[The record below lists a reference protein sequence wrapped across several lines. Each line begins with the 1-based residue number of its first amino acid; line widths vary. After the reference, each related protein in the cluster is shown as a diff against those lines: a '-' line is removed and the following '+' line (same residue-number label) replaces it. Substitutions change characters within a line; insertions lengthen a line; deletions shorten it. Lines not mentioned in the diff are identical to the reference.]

1 MANNSSNLRPPTS
14 EEARER
20 GRKGGKASAKRRQ
33 AIKLFKDALKDG
45 LTPLEQENMLRS
57 LKRNAQRG
65 NLPAFEFLLKMI
77 GEHPDQLAEEDKD
90 TTIKVIMEGTDDYG
104 D

>member
-1 MANNSSNLRPPTS
+1 MANNSSNLRPPTA

-33 AIKLFKDALKDG
+33 ELKKFKDALKDG
-45 LTPLEQENMLRS
+45 LTPMEQENMLRS

-65 NLPAFEFLLKMI
+65 NLPSLEFLLKMI
-77 GEHPDQLAEEDKD
+77 GEHPDQIADNND
-90 TTIKVIMEGTDDYG
+90 SVTNIKVGSPEYTE
-104 D
+104 

>member
-1 MANNSSNLRPPTS
+1 MANNSSNLRPPTA

-33 AIKLFKDALKDG
+33 ELKKFKDALKDG
-45 LTPLEQENMLRS
+45 LTPMEQENMLRS

-65 NLPAFEFLLKMI
+65 NLPSLEFLLKMI
-77 GEHPDQLAEEDKD
+77 GEHPDQISDSND
-90 TTIKVIMEGTDDYG
+90 SVTNIKIGNPEYTE
-104 D
+104 

>member
-1 MANNSSNLRPPTS
+1 M
-14 EEARER
+14 
-20 GRKGGKASAKRRQ
+20 
-33 AIKLFKDALKDG
+33 FKDALKDG

-65 NLPAFEFLLKMI
+65 NLPSLEFLLKMI
-77 GEHPDQLAEEDKD
+77 GEHPDQLAAEDSKD
-90 TTIKVIMEGTDDYG
+90 STIKIIMQGTDDYG